1 LFDIIIKINVENTD
15 TILLDNTFSK
25 LKTEY
30 GQSNSEIDP
39 ALMNINYA
47 GANYDYHIEIDG
59 LNVNTETDSKG
70 TTLSSLRGSILVKK
84 KSAQ

>member
-1 LFDIIIKINVENTD
+1 
-15 TILLDNTFSK
+15 
-25 LKTEY
+25 
-30 GQSNSEIDP
+30 
-39 ALMNINYA
+39 MNINYA

-59 LNVNTETDSKG
+59 LNVNTETDNKE